1 MEIAAWDTWAFVETA
16 LGYRRKPEVAKLW
29 QSMDVV
35 VTARDIIGETY
46 TFILGRTKN
55 PDKARQW
62 LEAATRSRVRIV
74 DPPLEAVVDHIAAH
88 PEAGPLSW
96 PDMALAY
103 VAEQAGARTIATE
116 DQGFQRLAFETPF
129 ASGTG

>member
-1 MEIAAWDTWAFVETA
+1 MDIAAWDTWAFVEAA
-16 LGYRRKPEVAKLW
+16 LGYRRKPEVAQLW

-46 TFILGRTKN
+46 TFILGRTRN

-62 LEAATRSRVRIV
+62 LETATQSRVRIV
-74 DPPLEAVVDHIAAH
+74 DPPFEAVVDYIAAH

-96 PDMALAY
+96 PDMVLAF

-116 DQGFQRLAFETPF
+116 DVGFQRLAFKTPF
-129 ASGTG
+129 AQDTG